1 MPNVMGRE
9 FPYTPEG
16 MAAAEQYKQFMGM
29 RDGGMLGFRPLQM
42 QEGGSPELALVRQML
57 DLERSATTEEVAA
70 FVRANVAALSEV
82 AETLPQ

>member
-42 QEGGSPELALVRQML
+42 QAGGVQNLR
-57 DLERSATTEEVAA
+57 
-70 FVRANVAALSEV
+70 
-82 AETLPQ
+82 